1 MNRMPARFIPWVVPL
16 LLSGSMPC
24 SVPGASA
31 PGFEDIRPILEK
43 HCLAC
48 HDSRSHQSGLVL
60 ENPEATFQGGAL
72 NGPAVIPGHSQESP
86 LILYLTGR
94 KEPRMPL
101 SGNPLSKDEIALI
114 AGWID
119 HLQPLSQA
127 GKRGGEWPWT
137 RLQAPEIPQVRN
149 VRWVKNPI
157 DAFILAKLESK
168 NLAPASPALGRH
180 LLRRLYFDLIGLP
193 PTPEDMQRFV
203 SDPSPAAYREEIDKL
218 LQDRRYGERWGRHW
232 LDIARY
238 AETDGGY
245 DGPLPH
251 IWRYRDY
258 VVRAFNQDRP
268 YDRFIREQIA
278 GDSYP
283 AYGEEGKLGLGF
295 LHGTVFSEDGVRRD
309 ALNDVVNTT
318 ASAFL
323 GLTLACARCH
333 DHKYDP
339 IPIRD
344 YYRMEAFFAPVKLS
358 TMELPFSQYELP
370 HQDPE
375 AWETKKNDWEGLLK
389 NQKEFRQ
396 KTTAKFKARLEKA
409 RFLQAFQDLKE
420 LPPLSNSPVNGD
432 LKRAALEG
440 VLLNE
445 QEQALYHL
453 MRKQTTSYRNPHSPD
468 YYNAMAHSAS
478 ASIGLSYAALGR
490 DAGGLPDPPTTFVL
504 KGGDPKKRGEV
515 AQPGFLSAL
524 ADHSGPAKLEEVGY
538 DGVSRLI
545 RNPTKVLAE
554 WIASPENPL
563 TARVMVNRIWQHHF
577 GRGLV
582 KTPNDF
588 GRNGS
593 GTDYPQLIDWL
604 ASQFIQRGWSV
615 KSIHRLI
622 LQSNTYRQSMHNPEF
637 DRFRK
642 IDPENRFYWRWN
654 LLRLEAEAIR
664 DSVLAVSG
672 QLNPLMGGPGFFPK
686 LDKELLEGAVTWF
699 EPSSPEERDRRSLY
713 MYQQRSLV
721 LPFVKV
727 FDGTQ
732 LDESCAAREV
742 TTVTPQVFVLFN
754 SQFAHEQSRQLARKV
769 IAEIGDDPGKQL
781 ERTFRLTLQRSPT
794 PSERTDG
801 LEFLGAARPGLEN
814 LKSPAGQTVDP
825 GGLVNNGQRG
835 GEGALANLCLAMF
848 NLNEFIYI
856 E

>member
-168 NLAPASPALGRH
+168 NLAPASPASGRY

-283 AYGEEGKLGLGF
+283 GL
-295 LHGTVFSEDGVRRD
+295 
-309 ALNDVVNTT
+309 
-318 ASAFL
+318 
-323 GLTLACARCH
+323 
-333 DHKYDP
+333 
-339 IPIRD
+339 
-344 YYRMEAFFAPVKLS
+344 
-358 TMELPFSQYELP
+358 
-370 HQDPE
+370 
-375 AWETKKNDWEGLLK
+375 W
-389 NQKEFRQ
+389 
-396 KTTAKFKARLEKA
+396 
-409 RFLQAFQDLKE
+409 
-420 LPPLSNSPVNGD
+420 
-432 LKRAALEG
+432 
-440 VLLNE
+440 
-445 QEQALYHL
+445 
-453 MRKQTTSYRNPHSPD
+453 
-468 YYNAMAHSAS
+468 
-478 ASIGLSYAALGR
+478 
-490 DAGGLPDPPTTFVL
+490 
-504 KGGDPKKRGEV
+504 
-515 AQPGFLSAL
+515 
-524 ADHSGPAKLEEVGY
+524 
-538 DGVSRLI
+538 
-545 RNPTKVLAE
+545 
-554 WIASPENPL
+554 
-563 TARVMVNRIWQHHF
+563 
-577 GRGLV
+577 
-582 KTPNDF
+582 
-588 GRNGS
+588 
-593 GTDYPQLIDWL
+593 
-604 ASQFIQRGWSV
+604 
-615 KSIHRLI
+615 
-622 LQSNTYRQSMHNPEF
+622 
-637 DRFRK
+637 
-642 IDPENRFYWRWN
+642 
-654 LLRLEAEAIR
+654 
-664 DSVLAVSG
+664 
-672 QLNPLMGGPGFFPK
+672 
-686 LDKELLEGAVTWF
+686 
-699 EPSSPEERDRRSLY
+699 
-713 MYQQRSLV
+713 
-721 LPFVKV
+721 
-727 FDGTQ
+727 
-732 LDESCAAREV
+732 
-742 TTVTPQVFVLFN
+742 
-754 SQFAHEQSRQLARKV
+754 
-769 IAEIGDDPGKQL
+769 
-781 ERTFRLTLQRSPT
+781 
-794 PSERTDG
+794 
-801 LEFLGAARPGLEN
+801 
-814 LKSPAGQTVDP
+814 
-825 GGLVNNGQRG
+825 
-835 GEGALANLCLAMF
+835 
-848 NLNEFIYI
+848 
-856 E
+856 